1 MAVITACVFFGAIGV
16 TWGEQIGLKL
26 QQTPTTTE
34 GWLFIGWLVSGPPY
48 LIAVLAWFERERLD
62 RRQRRDLTYVL
73 AVWIGLSMFLLPAR
87 VHSVDAQFGTA
98 ALIGDPLSAGWTWGA
113 LANLLGLAFAA
124 AALTVLHR
132 AVPGRPSRRQQELTI
147 RFLERA
153 WLLLLVASLGFA
165 LYAPNTGPIHTG
177 T

>member
-1 MAVITACVFFGAIGV
+1 MITACVAFGAIGA
-16 TWGEQIGLKL
+16 TWGEQIGLRL
-26 QQTPTTTE
+26 QDTPTTTQ
-34 GWLFIGWLVSGPPY
+34 GWLFIGWLISGPPY
-48 LIAVLAWFERERLD
+48 LIGMLAWYERGRLD
-62 RRQRRDLTYVL
+62 RGQRRTLTYVL
-73 AVWIGLSMFLLPAR
+73 AVWIGLSMFVLPAR

-98 ALIGDPLSAGWTWGA
+98 ALVGDPLSAGWAWGA
-113 LANLLGLAFAA
+113 LANLLGLGFAA
-124 AALTVLHR
+124 VALIVLHR
-132 AVPGRPSRRQQELTI
+132 SVSGRPSARQQELTI